1 MGMGEDENTSDRLRR
16 YGPLALI
23 VVLLVAVGA
32 VVVVAGGDDDDPAA
46 PDEAAGD
53 DPFADGEVGAPDP
66 IGRMPLTYAEADEAG
81 TVDDLD
87 WGERCDPA
95 TGRVKVPTVYA
106 APCVPAFDGD
116 NGGAT
121 TSGVTAE
128 EVTVVRY
135 VGDASTDLTALLG
148 SMDVNDSA
156 GAQLQTMRDFVE
168 IYSSRAELYGRTI
181 EVVDYQATGASND
194 VVAAQADA
202 TQIATELEPFAV
214 IGGPQQDRGT
224 FAQTLTS
231 HGIVCVDCA
240 GAVPAA
246 MLEEM
251 RPLVWSPLPSAE
263 QFIGTL
269 AAWAANLEDLSPE
282 AAAEAGNA
290 SFAGDPEMRDRPRKN
305 GVIHYDQ
312 DPPLFPLADED
323 LPEGIEI
330 LESYVL
336 DFATLA
342 QKATELVAKF
352 KAEGITTIE
361 FLGDPIMPI
370 YLTTAATEQGYF
382 PEWVITGTYL
392 TDSNIFGRQYDPRQ
406 MAHAFGISQLA
417 APTEQDLQ
425 DPIRL
430 YRWYFGGDD
439 TMPPARAQYGPLQ
452 SPARF
457 LVNGIH
463 MAGPDLTAE
472 TFARGQFRI
481 PPAGGGP
488 TTPQISFGRWGF
500 FEAVDYHGIDDS
512 TEIWWDPTVT
522 AVDETGATGEGV
534 WRRAHGGLRFIN
546 EDDTPSPNPFADPG
560 DTVTVLDEL
569 PEQDTPPDYP
579 PPPDSPAAR

>member
-1 MGMGEDENTSDRLRR
+1 MGMGEDEITSSDRLRR

-32 VVVVAGGDDDDPAA
+32 VVAIAGGEEDGTEAS
-46 PDEAAGD
+46 DEDAGD
-53 DPFADGEVGAPDP
+53 DPFAGGEVGAPDP
-66 IGRMPLTYAEADEAG
+66 VGRMPLTYAEADEAG
-81 TVDDLD
+81 TVDDHE
-87 WGERCDPA
+87 WGDRCDPA

-106 APCVPAFDGD
+106 VPCVPVFDGD

-121 TSGVTAE
+121 TSGVTADE
-128 EVTVVRY
+128 IKVVRY

-148 SMDVNDSA
+148 SMDVDDSTE
-156 GAQLQTMRDFVE
+156 AQLETMRDYVE
-168 IYSSRAELYGRTI
+168 IYSSRAETYGRTI
-181 EVVDYQATGASND
+181 EVVDYKATGASND

-224 FAQTLTS
+224 FAQELTS
-231 HGIVCVDCA
+231 RGIVCVDCA
-240 GAVPAA
+240 GAIPAS
-246 MLEEM
+246 MIDEM
-251 RPLVWSPLPSAE
+251 RPLVWSPLPAAE

-269 AAWAANLEDLSPE
+269 AAWASNLNTE
-282 AAAEAGNA
+282 ATTAA
-290 SFAGDPEMRDRPRKN
+290 FAGDPELRDQPRKN

-312 DPPLFPLADED
+312 DPPVFPLADEE
-323 LPEGIEI
+323 LPEGIAVV
-330 LESYVL
+330 ESYVL

-370 YLTTAATEQGYF
+370 YLTAAATEQGYF

-406 MAHAFGISQLA
+406 MEHAFGISQLA

-430 YRWYFGGDD
+430 YRWYFGGAD

-463 MAGPDLTAE
+463 MAGPDLTSE

-500 FEAVDYHGIDDS
+500 FDAVDYSGIDDS

-522 AVDETGATGEGV
+522 AVDETGASGQGV
-534 WRRAHGGLRFIN
+534 WRRAHQGLRFIN
-546 EDDTPSPNPFADPG
+546 EDDAPAPNPFAEPG

-569 PEQDTPPDYP
+569 PEEDTPPEYP
-579 PPPDSPAAR
+579 PPPDAPAAR